1 MMDFLFSALSDHP
14 IRQFAPGDLILTQG
28 DNTGHIYFL
37 IEGSVEVV
45 KDGVV
50 VAKANEPGAIFGD
63 LSALMSVPHT
73 ASVRATSPARFH
85 LVTDPADFLA
95 QNPSVSI
102 HLCRLLA
109 RRLDAMNKYLVDVK
123 QQFAGHDHLGM
134 LDTMLDTLIHRQPK
148 ARQKAPPSSL
158 RDSEILD

>member
-1 MMDFLFSALSDHP
+1 MDFLFTALCDHP
-14 IRQFAPGDLILTQG
+14 VCQFSPGDLVLTQG

-37 IEGSVEVV
+37 IQGAVEVI
-45 KDGVV
+45 KDDVV
-50 VAKANEPGAIFGD
+50 VAKASDPGAIFGD
-63 LSALMSVPHT
+63 LSALMNVPHT
-73 ASVRATSPARFH
+73 ASVRATTPTSFY
-85 LVTDPADFLA
+85 LVTDPSAFLA
-95 QNPSVSI
+95 QNPFVSI

-148 ARQKAPPSSL
+148 ARQKPNPSTL